1 LGYGRLR
8 PGEIDL
14 GPLDEDLI
22 DALLTDTRPSA
33 ISKEKFDS
41 IRCIY
46 EGIADTI
53 GIDYRQV
60 IEIIHC
66 RQQRNAEQHELLD
79 EYVRRCK
86 KSGMKSE
93 FSGLLEHL
101 HLNGLYKYKEPKMKI
116 LSKIFDFYVAHNEYR

>member
-1 LGYGRLR
+1 M
-8 PGEIDL
+8 D
-14 GPLDEDLI
+14 PLDEDLI
-22 DALLTDTRPSA
+22 DALLTDTRPSG
-33 ISKEKFDS
+33 ISKEKFYS

-53 GIDYRQV
+53 GIEYKQV

-79 EYVRRCK
+79 QYLRRCK

-93 FSGLLEHL
+93 LSGLLEHL
-101 HLNGLYKYKEPKMKI
+101 HLSGLYKYKKPKMEI
-116 LSKIFDFYVAHNEYR
+116 LRKIFDFYVAHDEYR